1 MDVHAQLTAVARGL
15 ETKEVDGVRSYVQ
28 TLAQTYPSPI
38 DDVWDAVTT
47 AERIPRWFLPVSGDL
62 RLGGH
67 YQFEG
72 NAGGEIR
79 SCDPPSAGAAGYS
92 VTWGNGM
99 GEPAIVNVRLT
110 ALDASS
116 TRFELENVAAADSIP
131 EGFWEQFGPS
141 ATGLGWDSGLLGL
154 ASYVGG
160 GDGGI
165 TPEEGQAWLAT
176 DEGKSFLRGS
186 ADAWAAAH
194 MADGAS
200 AEFATAAATTTYNLY
215 TGEVPS
221 DEAAAGV

>member
-1 MDVHAQLTAVARGL
+1 MDVNAQLKAVARGI
-15 ETKEVDGVRSYVQ
+15 ETKEVDGVLSYVQ

-67 YQFEG
+67 FQLEG

-79 SCDPPSAGAAGYS
+79 RCDPPSAGAAGYT

-99 GEPAIVNVRLT
+99 GEPAIVHVRLT
-110 ALDASS
+110 AVDAAS
-116 TRFELENVAAADSIP
+116 TRFELENIAAVDSIP

-154 ASYVGG
+154 ASYFGG
-160 GDGGI
+160 GEGGI
-165 TPEEGQAWLAT
+165 SPEEGQAWLAT

-186 ADAWAAAH
+186 ADAWVEQH
-194 MADGAS
+194 IADGADPE
-200 AEFATAAATTTYNLY
+200 AANAAATTTYGMY
-215 TGEVPS
+215 TGELPPPAM
-221 DEAAAGV
+221 E

>member
-1 MDVHAQLTAVARGL
+1 MDVNAQLNAVERDI
-15 ETKEVDGVRSYVQ
+15 ETKEVDGVLSYVQ

-79 SCDPPSAGAAGYS
+79 SCTPPSAGSAGYT

-99 GEPAIVNVRLT
+99 GEPAIVHVRLT

-116 TRFELENVAAADSIP
+116 TRFELENVAAVDAIP
-131 EGFWEQFGPS
+131 EGFWEQYGPS

-154 ASYVGG
+154 ASYFGG
-160 GDGGI
+160 GEEGI
-165 TPEEGQAWLAT
+165 SPEEGQAWLAT

-194 MADGAS
+194 IKDGA
-200 AEFATAAATTTYNLY
+200 APEVANAGARPTYDLY
-215 TGEVPS
+215 TGVHPT
-221 DEAAAGV
+221 AATE

>member
-1 MDVHAQLTAVARGL
+1 MDVPAQLTAVARGL
-15 ETKEVDGVRSYVQ
+15 KTTEVDGVHSYVQ

-38 DDVWDAVTT
+38 DDVWDAVTS

-62 RLGGH
+62 RLGGR

-79 SCDPPSAGAAGYS
+79 SCDPPSAGSAGYS

-110 ALDASS
+110 AVDTSS
-116 TRFELENVAAADSIP
+116 TRFELENVAAVDSIP

-154 ASYVGG
+154 ASYFGG
-160 GDGGI
+160 GEDGI
-165 TPEEGQAWLAT
+165 SPEEGQAWLAT

-186 ADAWAAAH
+186 ADAWATAH
-194 MADGAS
+194 IADGATV
-200 AEFATAAATTTYNLY
+200 EFANAAATTTYNMY
-215 TGEVPS
+215 TGEVPP
-221 DEAAAGV
+221 DEAAAEV